1 MERADDE
8 GVEKSVASWIKKI
21 LSSMTKRIRVW
32 VLSGA
37 FASLWILKEERDGMG
52 LEESRQTIELLR
64 RRMQYDVMGRDDVIS
79 LVLIGL
85 LADGHVLLEDFP
97 GSGKTTLA
105 KALGNSI
112 STTPSDTLAAF
123 RRMQFTPDL
132 LPGDIT
138 GVMVFD
144 PEANVFE
151 FRQGPIF
158 AHIVLVDE
166 INRTSPKVQS
176 ALLESMGEKQVTV
189 DNVTHSLSDLFFV
202 IATQNPLDQVGTY
215 PLPVAQLDRFM
226 FKIRMTH
233 ISREAEMAVIR
244 SWGRPR
250 AKCDME
256 KVSVQSILEARAYVV
271 SSVAVDDEVMGCL
284 VDMIRKLREDGRCL
298 QGASTRSLVQAV
310 SALQAHAFLA
320 GRSYVSPED
329 IESLALPLFSHR
341 LQLAPGVGNAD
352 DLVREALSE
361 PLRKLSSKS
370 LHRA

>member
-1 MERADDE
+1 
-8 GVEKSVASWIKKI
+8 
-21 LSSMTKRIRVW
+21 
-32 VLSGA
+32 
-37 FASLWILKEERDGMG
+37 MG
-52 LEESRQTIELLR
+52 LEESRQTMELLR

-112 STTPSDTLAAF
+112 SETPSDTLAAF

-144 PEANVFE
+144 PEANIFE

-256 KVSVQSILEARAYVV
+256 KVSVQAILEARASVV
-271 SSVAVDDEVMGCL
+271 SSVAVDDEIMGCL
-284 VDMIRKLREDGRCL
+284 VDMIRQLRDDARCL

-310 SALQAHAFLA
+310 PALQAHAFLA

-329 IESLALPLFSHR
+329 IEALALPLFSHR

-352 DLVREALSE
+352 DLVREALAE

>member
-1 MERADDE
+1 MSFEQSRE
-8 GVEKSVASWIKKI
+8 TVA
-21 LSSMTKRIRVW
+21 
-32 VLSGA
+32 
-37 FASLWILKEERDGMG
+37 
-52 LEESRQTIELLR
+52 LLR
-64 RRMQYDVMGRDDVIS
+64 QRMQYDVMGRDDVID
-79 LVLIGL
+79 LIITAL
-85 LADGHVLLEDFP
+85 LADGHVLLEDYP

-105 KALGNSI
+105 KALGRSI
-112 STTPSDTLAAF
+112 ASCKDDTMSPF

-151 FRQGPIF
+151 FRPGPIF
-158 AHIVLVDE
+158 AHVALVDE

-226 FKIRMTH
+226 FKIRMTD
-233 ISREAEMAVIR
+233 ISRQAELDVVK

-250 AKCDME
+250 QP
-256 KVSVQSILEARAYVV
+256 VSLPQVG
-271 SSVAVDDEVMGCL
+271 VDDILRARQDVRESIAVADAIMECL
-284 VDMIRKLREDGRCL
+284 VDIIRAIREDSRCL

-310 SALQAHAFLA
+310 PALQARALMQGH
-320 GRSYVSPED
+320 SYVAPCD
-329 IESLALPLFSHR
+329 IEALAVPLFAHR
-341 LQLAPGVGNAD
+341 LQLAPGSGNPETVVTENMA
-352 DLVREALSE
+352 R
-361 PLRKLSSKS
+361 PLRELSSKI
-370 LHRA
+370 LH